1 VREGSASKLSSRT
14 ANIGPGLDASPV
26 TCDWASSTTLPP
38 LTQPALRRDLAA
50 SLAHYGLLERVAV
63 YDSNAATVAAAGN
76 IAAVSELLSM
86 PIEPNHLIDVMPRT
100 R

>member
-1 VREGSASKLSSRT
+1 LARRALRRLDETLTTCHKL
-14 ANIGPGLDASPV
+14 GV
-26 TCDWASSTTLPP
+26 TVVVS
-38 LTQPALRRDLAA
+38 RRDLAA
-50 SLAHYGLLERVAV
+50 ILAHYGLLERFAV
-63 YDSNAATVAAAGN
+63 YDSNAAAVAAAGP